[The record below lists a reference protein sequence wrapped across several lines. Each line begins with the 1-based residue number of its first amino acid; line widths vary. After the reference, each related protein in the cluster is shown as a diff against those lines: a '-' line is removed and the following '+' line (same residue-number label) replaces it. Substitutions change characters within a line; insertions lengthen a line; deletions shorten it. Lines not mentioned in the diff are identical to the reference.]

1 MVNSQT
7 IDTLP
12 DMAIHVKHVLGGDLM
27 TTKWSEI
34 MNNHH
39 EEIVLNESQAR
50 VLGCLIE
57 KEMATPDYYPLSLN
71 ALVNACNQKT
81 NRSPV
86 VSYDE
91 ETVRQALDELKSMR
105 LVWQSD
111 ASRVPKFGHSV
122 DKTFNFIHAETALI
136 SLLLLRG
143 PQTVGELRGRSERL
157 HSFATLEEAAETLDQ
172 LADKGLVR
180 QLPRQPGHKEARF
193 CHLLCGEPTETFIQQ
208 PSPPAP
214 QPGTGREDPA
224 RITAL
229 EEEVAGLR
237 KDLEDLRREFHTFR
251 QEFE

>member
-12 DMAIHVKHVLGGDLM
+12 DMAIRVKHVLGGDFM
-27 TTKWSEI
+27 TAKWSET
-34 MNNHH
+34 MTNHH

-86 VSYDE
+86 VSYPE
-91 ETVRQALDELKSMR
+91 ETVRRALDELKGMR

-111 ASRVPKFGHSV
+111 ASRVPKFGQSL
-122 DKTFNFIHAETALI
+122 DKIFTFVHAETALI
-136 SLLLLRG
+136 CLLLLRG

-157 HSFATLEEAAETLDQ
+157 HPFTALEETTKTLEQ
-172 LADKGLVR
+172 LEEKGLVR

-193 CHLLCGEPTETFIQQ
+193 CHLLCGEPAENLIQQ

-214 QPGTGREDPA
+214 QPETGREDTS
-224 RITAL
+224 RITAM
-229 EEEVAGLR
+229 EEEVAKLR
-237 KDLEDLRREFHTFR
+237 KNLEDLRREFHTFK